1 MVWLGLPELRYSHLL
16 PPGTTPHSWGD
27 DDLALAAVP
36 LTRARDYSRVCARL
50 VSTCDL
56 SVLGRSTNLLVFRL
70 SCV

>member
-36 LTRARDYSRVCARL
+36 LYTREGLFASLRA
-50 VSTCDL
+50 
-56 SVLGRSTNLLVFRL
+56 
-70 SCV
+70 SCKHV